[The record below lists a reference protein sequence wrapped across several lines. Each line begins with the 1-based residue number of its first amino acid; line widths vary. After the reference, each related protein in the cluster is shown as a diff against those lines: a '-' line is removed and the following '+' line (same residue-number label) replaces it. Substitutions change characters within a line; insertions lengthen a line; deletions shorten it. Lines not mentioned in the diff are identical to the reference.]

1 MNAWTN
7 WLRRRRR
14 DERGSAAI
22 EAAIGIP
29 AFGLFVA
36 MIIMGGRVELA

>member
-1 MNAWTN
+1 MIRRIHDS
-7 WLRRRRR
+7 RRRRRRCR

-29 AFGLFVA
+29 AFGLFV
-36 MIIMGGRVELA
+36 R